1 MTLPVPPRNPVEP
14 IPNGPFTSVD
24 TYYVET
30 TQGRIPLN
38 NSLQIDPED
47 GSVSLAP

>member
-1 MTLPVPPRNPVEP
+1 MQIEKIYFMAGMPRS
-14 IPNGPFTSVD
+14 G
-24 TYYVET
+24 
-30 TQGRIPLN
+30 QGRIPLN

>member
-1 MTLPVPPRNPVEP
+1 MTLPLPPRNFSEP
-14 IPNGPFTSVD
+14 IPNGPFTSTE

-38 NSLQIDPED
+38 GSLQIDPED